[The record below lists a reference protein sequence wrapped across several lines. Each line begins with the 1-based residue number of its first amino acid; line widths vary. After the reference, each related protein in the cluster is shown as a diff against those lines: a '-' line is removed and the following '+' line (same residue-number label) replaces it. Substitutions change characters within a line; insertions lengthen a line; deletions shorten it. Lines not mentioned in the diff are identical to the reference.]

1 VGVRSKVLKLPE
13 ATRVELDSRLI
24 RGGFSGYEELEAWL
38 RSQGYEVG
46 KSSIHRYGSKLDQ
59 RIAELKRSTDQAKA
73 LVAAAPDDSADM
85 SEALMRLLQEKLFT
99 LLMEMEV
106 DPENANLAAIAK
118 AMAPLARAS
127 ISLKKYASEVQAK
140 LSEASAKVSAEAAS
154 GRIPNLTAEAL
165 ARIRE
170 IYTGAV
176 TPP

>member
-1 VGVRSKVLKLPE
+1 M
-13 ATRVELDSRLI
+13 ELDSRLI

-99 LLMEMEV
+99 LLMEIDV
-106 DPENANLAAIAK
+106 DPENADLGAIAK

-127 ISLKKYASEVQAK
+127 IALKKHASEVALK
-140 LSEASAKVSAEAAS
+140 ARDAAEAA
-154 GRIPNLTAEAL
+154 GRIAQKGGLSEGSADE
-165 ARIRE
+165 IRRL
-170 IYTGAV
+170 IMGIAT
-176 TPP
+176 